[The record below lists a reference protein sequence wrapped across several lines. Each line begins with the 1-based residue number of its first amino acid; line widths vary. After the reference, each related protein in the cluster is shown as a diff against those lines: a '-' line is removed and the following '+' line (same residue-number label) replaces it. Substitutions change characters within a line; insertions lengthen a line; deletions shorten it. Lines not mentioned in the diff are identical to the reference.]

1 MIIDLRNSEDKS
13 LVPDL
18 KVLQPTT
25 QNQLVLY
32 FKKYQIREHDVTDI
46 HLGESVPNAE
56 TNSILAS
63 NIAKK
68 FGCKVHFE
76 CKGTPGTAYP
86 TTKEAAHS
94 DYMKRRAAGEQVSAA
109 EDEEDEE

>member
-32 FKKYQIREHDVTDI
+32 FKKFQIREHDVTDI
-46 HLGESVPNAE
+46 HLGESIPSAE
-56 TNSILAS
+56 TNAILAS

-68 FGCKVHFE
+68 FGCRVHFE

-86 TTKEAAHS
+86 TTTEAAS
-94 DYMKRRAAGEQVSAA
+94 NNYTKRRAAGEQVSSPD
-109 EDEEDEE
+109 DEEDEE